1 MSVCVSVS
9 PICATN
15 QELYLISN
23 LVLCLHMKITTCL
36 IDSSFSCELVRS
48 FSAYESILVYLEQS
62 FHSYMIPMVPWHMQL
77 TWRSVRPKQCM
88 VQLIQHGT
96 TTLNAFNS
104 FLAIHKNFL
113 SKCYQLFIGHKIT
126 FSKF

>member
-1 MSVCVSVS
+1 MEIFGTNVS
-9 PICATN
+9 
-15 QELYLISN
+15 
-23 LVLCLHMKITTCL
+23 
-36 IDSSFSCELVRS
+36 
-48 FSAYESILVYLEQS
+48 EQDTARPPGGS
-62 FHSYMIPMVPWHMQL
+62 LTVPWHMQL
-77 TWRSVRPKQCM
+77 TWRSVWPKQCM